1 MNDTSAEAHRV
12 FVERHR
18 SMTPTERCIA
28 AASMFETARTIVEA
42 SLPSGLTREQ
52 RRFAVARRLY
62 GNELPETALAA
73 HAKFELS
80 EPEA

>member
-12 FVERHR
+12 VVERYR
-18 SMTPTERCIA
+18 SMTPTERCLA
-28 AASMFETARTIVEA
+28 AASLFETARTIVEA
-42 SLPSGLTREQ
+42 SLPSGLTRGQ

-62 GNELPETALAA
+62 GNELPKAALAA
-73 HAKFELS
+73 HARFGLP